1 MTDSGGSAVPA
12 GWYKDPAGSDR
23 LRYWDGAT
31 WSDSWASPAAPPPP
45 VPPPPVPPPPMAPP
59 PPNWGAAA
67 PPPPPTWGAPAPP
80 PPPTWGTP
88 GVAGGQWAP
97 SGAPPKTGMSGCLKA
112 FLIVLFVGAVG
123 GVILV
128 VGLVVVGGRVVHR
141 LATDVNGTSGRPSS
155 LPSSASEYAGER
167 TQDHVAGPDG
177 VATIGSLS
185 AKATNWARTTVGGR
199 ALVCGAVTIQR
210 STVTSRDPF
219 DAALQLAGDFSW
231 ELVTPSRT
239 SVSLDSSSSSLSA
252 LSDYL
257 TNNQTGN
264 ATGTV
269 CFPDPGLGSGQYDV
283 TWQPRLL
290 RPERAVW
297 IVHLA

>member
-1 MTDSGGSAVPA
+1 MTDSRGSAVPA

-45 VPPPPVPPPPMAPP
+45 APPPPMAPP

-67 PPPPPTWGAPAPP
+67 PPPPPM
-80 PPPTWGTP
+80 WGTP

-112 FLIVLFVGAVG
+112 FLIVLFVGALG
-123 GVILV
+123 GVLLV

-167 TQDHVAGPDG
+167 TQDHVAGSDG

-199 ALVCGAVTIQR
+199 GLVCGAVTIQR

-219 DAALQLAGDFSW
+219 DAALQLAGDFNW

-239 SVSLDSSSSSLSA
+239 TVSLDSSTSSVSA

>member
-1 MTDSGGSAVPA
+1 
-12 GWYKDPAGSDR
+12 
-23 LRYWDGAT
+23 
-31 WSDSWASPAAPPPP
+31 
-45 VPPPPVPPPPMAPP
+45 
-59 PPNWGAAA
+59 
-67 PPPPPTWGAPAPP
+67 
-80 PPPTWGTP
+80 
-88 GVAGGQWAP
+88 
-97 SGAPPKTGMSGCLKA
+97 MSGCLKA
-112 FLIVLFVGAVG
+112 FLIVLFVGAIG

-141 LATDVNGTSGRPSS
+141 LAHDVNGTSGRPSS

-167 TQDHVAGPDG
+167 TQDHVAGSDG
-177 VATIGSLS
+177 VAMIGSLS
-185 AKATNWARTTVGGR
+185 AKATDWARTTDGGR

-219 DAALQLAGDFSW
+219 DAALQLGGDFSW

-239 SVSLDSSSSSLSA
+239 TASLDSSSSSLSA

-269 CFPDPGLGSGQYDV
+269 CFPDPGLGGGQYEV